1 MNGGQRNAVELALTP
16 TLTWLWG
23 PPGTGKTT
31 TVSAIV
37 AKLCGRGKRVLLAAP
52 TNAALDVAV
61 QSLLKRMPEL
71 ANGALVR
78 LGQPAD
84 QSLADRAEGRVLI
97 DEIAAERGAPL
108 AKHRVEVSG
117 RLRELRRTLDAL
129 KPHQGRLTLEQETTR
144 LRAETEIAALQAVV
158 RELDKSLRD
167 VRRQICR
174 EATVVAATAHQVV
187 LETLKEI
194 SFDLVVL
201 DEASMTSAALAMLVA
216 GAGRGHTVI
225 AGDFRQLPPVVVADT
240 PAAQEWLRRSPF
252 EKAGIATAV
261 SEGRTPPRLA
271 ALTEQYRM
279 RRRIGHIVSTA
290 FYPESPLM
298 TARSVARRPV
308 RSRAPWASA
317 QLVVVD
323 TSGMKA
329 RTARRQGAF
338 SRYNLM
344 HAQLAAALVSGV
356 SEQARDIAL
365 ISPFA
370 PQARLLESLLPEAHL
385 DEWAAS
391 TVHRFQGGERDI
403 VVYDTVDSGR
413 GVSRLH
419 RWFTEGDTGSEGA
432 RLLNVAASR
441 ARDHLVVVGAL
452 DRLHPPGSTR
462 DPVWTFFAH
471 LLDQATSLPWEHV
484 PAFSRGVTERV
495 TSGIDERLRD
505 DIGRAA
511 TVDMWLPG
519 SPVRGLIDLLPALRE
534 IRHDDPESEAVTVWV
549 EPEADGHVP
558 TEAMYAR
565 REGVNVRPCLPILE
579 SCAVIGDV
587 VWSAGESLLGP
598 YPGVVLRT
606 EHRAFA
612 DAVRRMQR
620 RRSGMA
626 PGSGRLGDECGRCR
640 RMLVRYE
647 QTRTGQ
653 PDVRYECPACD
664 RTILSSASRR
674 RRT

>member
-1 MNGGQRNAVELALTP
+1 MELALTP

-252 EKAGIATAV
+252 EKRGSRPPSPRAGRPLAW
-261 SEGRTPPRLA
+261 PP
-271 ALTEQYRM
+271 
-279 RRRIGHIVSTA
+279 
-290 FYPESPLM
+290 
-298 TARSVARRPV
+298 
-308 RSRAPWASA
+308 
-317 QLVVVD
+317 
-323 TSGMKA
+323 
-329 RTARRQGAF
+329 
-338 SRYNLM
+338 
-344 HAQLAAALVSGV
+344 
-356 SEQARDIAL
+356 
-365 ISPFA
+365 
-370 PQARLLESLLPEAHL
+370 
-385 DEWAAS
+385 
-391 TVHRFQGGERDI
+391 
-403 VVYDTVDSGR
+403 
-413 GVSRLH
+413 
-419 RWFTEGDTGSEGA
+419 
-432 RLLNVAASR
+432 
-441 ARDHLVVVGAL
+441 
-452 DRLHPPGSTR
+452 
-462 DPVWTFFAH
+462 
-471 LLDQATSLPWEHV
+471 
-484 PAFSRGVTERV
+484 
-495 TSGIDERLRD
+495 
-505 DIGRAA
+505 
-511 TVDMWLPG
+511 
-519 SPVRGLIDLLPALRE
+519 
-534 IRHDDPESEAVTVWV
+534 
-549 EPEADGHVP
+549 
-558 TEAMYAR
+558 
-565 REGVNVRPCLPILE
+565 
-579 SCAVIGDV
+579 
-587 VWSAGESLLGP
+587 
-598 YPGVVLRT
+598 
-606 EHRAFA
+606 
-612 DAVRRMQR
+612 
-620 RRSGMA
+620 
-626 PGSGRLGDECGRCR
+626 
-640 RMLVRYE
+640 
-647 QTRTGQ
+647 
-653 PDVRYECPACD
+653 
-664 RTILSSASRR
+664 
-674 RRT
+674 